1 MTKIHIFLGS
11 SLDELHLDSETMGNY
26 VRKLNDI
33 YMDRDIWIQLDRG
46 DELEEYN
53 EEIQQS
59 DIFLVLF
66 YNQAG
71 QDTIEQF
78 HKALERFQSAGAPA
92 ILTFFRQGEGYDPKQ
107 SVLKFMD
114 ELGEQLGHYFKKY
127 THIDTVKLVLLL
139 QMKLMK
145 LDVPIEVEESV
156 ITVAGK
162 QVLTLE
168 NIPMWAENI
177 DFQSLKKQYQACERA
192 YLDAK
197 AATTD
202 PITDPVFLRASEQ
215 WHEAKKALREL
226 EQKLFAIA
234 LKIEEKNND
243 GTLTE
248 RERKAY
254 ELMEQGDTEGAGKIM
269 DLREILDDAKHIEA
283 WKQQMNQQ
291 ADEKLEQNV
300 QELLLRIEILKTQV
314 QNPSR
319 FEEIQ
324 ETFEEAVG
332 IEKRNHLKKI
342 AMREYVSYLDDQ
354 NDYARA
360 IPLAERYLEDVEHRG
375 DKSQIA
381 DAANIL
387 GVLYSDTNRMNKA
400 EQEYLRAKEIRE
412 QLAAENPSAYQP
424 DLAMSCNNLG
434 VLYKD
439 TNRMDLAEREY
450 LRAKEIYEQL
460 TAENPLAY
468 LSDLA
473 TSCNNLGVLY
483 KDTNRMDKAEQEY
496 LGAKEIYEQLATEYP
511 AVYQS
516 YLASTCNNLGIL
528 YAKTNRLELA
538 EQEHLRAKEIQEQLA
553 AENPSAYQPDLASSC
568 NNLGVLYQ
576 DTNCMD
582 KAEQE
587 HLLAKGIYEQLA
599 AENPSVYRSDL
610 AMSYNNL
617 GILYADTNR
626 MDKAEQE
633 YLRAKE
639 IQEQLAI
646 ENPSVYRLDLADTC
660 NNLGILYI
668 KTNHM
673 ELAEQEYL
681 RAKEIYEQLSAGHPS
696 VYRPDL
702 ADTCNNLGVLYCKN
716 THMDKA
722 EQEYL
727 RAKKIYEQLTAEH
740 PSAYQSVLANT
751 CYNLGNLYSDTNRM
765 DKAEQE
771 YLRAKEIQE
780 QLASEHPSVYQPDLA
795 NTCNNLGNLY
805 SDTNRMDKAEQEYLR
820 AKEIY
825 ERLSKISPGRYML
838 HLQMV
843 CNNLEQLKNTRE
855 KRGFF
860 ARLFSRFK
868 K

>member
-1 MTKIHIFLGS
+1 MTTIHIFLGS

-53 EEIQQS
+53 EEIGQS

-78 HKALERFQSAGAPA
+78 HKALEQFQNTGAPA

-107 SVLKFMD
+107 SVLEFMD

-254 ELMEQGDTEGAGKIM
+254 ELMEQGDAEGAGKIM
-269 DLREILDDAKHIEA
+269 DLREILDDAKDTET
-283 WKQQMNQQ
+283 WKQQAHEKVDQQ
-291 ADEKLEQNV
+291 ANKKLEQNV

-324 ETFEEAVG
+324 ETFEEAIG
-332 IEKRNHLKKI
+332 IEERNHLAKI
-342 AMREYVSYLDDQ
+342 AMWEYVLYLYNQ
-354 NDYARA
+354 KDYNHA
-360 IPLAERYLEDVEHRG
+360 IPLAKQYMQDVEQHG
-375 DKSQIA
+375 DKKQIA
-381 DAANIL
+381 GAANMLGLLYHDTNRLELAEQEYLQAKEIREQLAAENPSAYQPDLASTCNNL
-387 GVLYSDTNRMNKA
+387 GVLYSDTNRLELAEQEYLQAKEIREQLAAEHPSAYQPDLADTCNNLGNLYLKTNCMDKA
-400 EQEYLRAKEIRE
+400 EQEYLRAKDVFEQLATEHSSAYQPALADICNNLGILYADTNRMDKAEQECLRAKEIRE

-424 DLAMSCNNLG
+424 DLANICNNLG
-434 VLYKD
+434 ALYTR
-439 TNRMDLAEREY
+439 TNRMGDAER
-450 LRAKEIYEQL
+450 
-460 TAENPLAY
+460 
-468 LSDLA
+468 
-473 TSCNNLGVLY
+473 
-483 KDTNRMDKAEQEY
+483 
-496 LGAKEIYEQLATEYP
+496 
-511 AVYQS
+511 
-516 YLASTCNNLGIL
+516 
-528 YAKTNRLELA
+528 
-538 EQEHLRAKEIQEQLA
+538 EHLRAKEICEQLS
-553 AENPSAYQPDLASSC
+553 AENPMAYQPALAESC
-568 NNLGVLYQ
+568 INLG
-576 DTNCMD
+576 N
-582 KAEQE
+582 
-587 HLLAKGIYEQLA
+587 
-599 AENPSVYRSDL
+599 
-610 AMSYNNL
+610 SYVN
-617 GILYADTNR
+617 TNR

-633 YLRAKE
+633 YLRAKK
-639 IQEQLAI
+639 IYKQLAAGHPSAYQPGLADI
-646 ENPSVYRLDLADTC
+646 CHNLGILYTDTNHIDKAEQEYLQAKKIYKQLAAENPSAYQPNLAETC
-660 NNLGILYI
+660 NNLGILY
-668 KTNHM
+668 
-673 ELAEQEYL
+673 A
-681 RAKEIYEQLSAGHPS
+681 S
-696 VYRPDL
+696 
-702 ADTCNNLGVLYCKN
+702 
-716 THMDKA
+716 
-722 EQEYL
+722 
-727 RAKKIYEQLTAEH
+727 
-740 PSAYQSVLANT
+740 
-751 CYNLGNLYSDTNRM
+751 TNRM

-771 YLRAKEIQE
+771 HLRAKEIRE
-780 QLASEHPSVYQPDLA
+780 QLAAEHPSAYQPYLA
-795 NTCNNLGNLY
+795 RSCNSLGILY
-805 SDTNRMDKAEQEYLR
+805 AKTNRMDKAKQEFLQ

-825 ERLSKISPGRYML
+825 EQMSKISPEQYMSDL
-838 HLQMV
+838 ISV
-843 CNNLEQLKNTRE
+843 CDILDL
-855 KRGFF
+855 
-860 ARLFSRFK
+860 LFGMDILFEI
-868 K
+868 

>member
-78 HKALERFQSAGAPA
+78 HEAVKQFRNAGAPA

-107 SVLKFMD
+107 SVLEFMD

-202 PITDPVFLRASEQ
+202 PITDPVFLQASKQ
-215 WHEAKKALREL
+215 WHEAKKALRKL
-226 EQKLFAIA
+226 EQELFAIA
-234 LKIEEKNND
+234 LKIEEKSND

-248 RERKAY
+248 RQRKAY
-254 ELMEQGDTEGAGKIM
+254 ELMEQGDTEGAKKIM

-291 ADEKLEQNV
+291 ADEKLEQSV

-332 IEKRNHLKKI
+332 IEERNHLKKI
-342 AMREYVSYLDDQ
+342 AIRKYVSYLYNQ
-354 NDYARA
+354 HDYKDA
-360 IPLAERYLEDVEHRG
+360 IPLAKQYWEDVERRG

-381 DAANIL
+381 EAANVL
-387 GVLYSDTNRMNKA
+387 GVLYNDTNQLKLAEQEFFRAKEIREQLVEENPSVYLPDLATSCNNLGVLYADTNRLELAEQEYLRAKEIQEQLAIEDSSAHLPDLADICNNLGILYAKTNRLELA

-424 DLAMSCNNLG
+424 DLASICNNLG
-434 VLYKD
+434 TLYAD
-439 TNRMDLAEREY
+439 TNRIDKAEQEFFRAKEIREKLAVENPSAYQPDLADTCNNLGNLYSYTNRLELAEQEYLRVKKIYEQLAAEHSSAYPYLAETCKSLGIWYTNTNRMELVEREY

-460 TAENPLAY
+460 AEENPEAYQPYLAGTCK
-468 LSDLA
+468 S
-473 TSCNNLGVLY
+473 LGRWY
-483 KDTNRMDKAEQEY
+483 ANTNRM
-496 LGAKEIYEQLATEYP
+496 
-511 AVYQS
+511 
-516 YLASTCNNLGIL
+516 
-528 YAKTNRLELA
+528 ELV
-538 EQEHLRAKEIQEQLA
+538 ER
-553 AENPSAYQPDLASSC
+553 
-568 NNLGVLYQ
+568 
-576 DTNCMD
+576 
-582 KAEQE
+582 
-587 HLLAKGIYEQLA
+587 
-599 AENPSVYRSDL
+599 
-610 AMSYNNL
+610 
-617 GILYADTNR
+617 
-626 MDKAEQE
+626 
-633 YLRAKE
+633 
-639 IQEQLAI
+639 
-646 ENPSVYRLDLADTC
+646 
-660 NNLGILYI
+660 
-668 KTNHM
+668 
-673 ELAEQEYL
+673 EYL
-681 RAKEIYEQLSAGHPS
+681 RAKEIYEQLAEENPEA
-696 VYRPDL
+696 YQPYL
-702 ADTCNNLGVLYCKN
+702 ASTCDNLGLLYRK
-716 THMDKA
+716 TD
-722 EQEYL
+722 
-727 RAKKIYEQLTAEH
+727 
-740 PSAYQSVLANT
+740 
-751 CYNLGNLYSDTNRM
+751 RM
-765 DKAEQE
+765 E
-771 YLRAKEIQE
+771 L
-780 QLASEHPSVYQPDLA
+780 
-795 NTCNNLGNLY
+795 
-805 SDTNRMDKAEQEYLR
+805 AEQEYLR

-860 ARLFSRFK
+860 ARLFSRFRK
-868 K
+868 